1 MRRDIDIPEGNPSVA
16 TNGGLAFFRKF
27 IGWPGCYLSNIIH
40 REASSGRC
48 IMRASTRYLRDS

>member
-1 MRRDIDIPEGNPSVA
+1 MRRDIDIPEGSSSVA
-16 TNGGLAFFRKF
+16 TNGGLA
-27 IGWPGCYLSNIIH
+27 IYLSNIIH